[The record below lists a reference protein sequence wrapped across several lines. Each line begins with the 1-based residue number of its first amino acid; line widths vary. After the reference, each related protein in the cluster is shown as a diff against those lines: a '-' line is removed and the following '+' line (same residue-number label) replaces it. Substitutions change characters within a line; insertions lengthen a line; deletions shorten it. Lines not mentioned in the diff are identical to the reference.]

1 MNINPEHNPSPE
13 LDAITAME
21 TCMDSISEI
30 LLQPAMKR
38 GELSDE
44 EQELLGIVGTT
55 LKLIAERA
63 KKLEDLEG
71 ISNIKKHFRN

>member
-1 MNINPEHNPSPE
+1 MNINSEYNPSPE
-13 LDAITAME
+13 LDAVTAME
-21 TCMDSISEI
+21 ACMANISEI
-30 LLQPAMKR
+30 LVQPAVKK

-44 EQELLGIVGTT
+44 DKELLGIIGTT

-71 ISNIKKHFRN
+71 ISNMKKHFRN